1 MAKRTSIGVAV
12 MTTRKR
18 RITMIVTTVIKPAK
32 LASADEA
39 PCLEKTFL
47 FEQIYLGR
55 TLCLQFLQVTKDSP
69 TKPFLDALASLGSMM
84 ESHSLS
90 H

>member
-1 MAKRTSIGVAV
+1 MAKRTIIGVAV

-47 FEQIYLGR
+47 FEHI
-55 TLCLQFLQVTKDSP
+55 
-69 TKPFLDALASLGSMM
+69 
-84 ESHSLS
+84 
-90 H
+90 

>member
-1 MAKRTSIGVAV
+1 

-18 RITMIVTTVIKPAK
+18 RITMIATTLIKPAK
-32 LASADEA
+32 FASADEA

-69 TKPFLDALASLGSMM
+69 TKPFFTAFLMLTKQGKEKYLLVV
-84 ESHSLS
+84 ELR
-90 H
+90 

>member
-1 MAKRTSIGVAV
+1 
-12 MTTRKR
+12 
-18 RITMIVTTVIKPAK
+18 MIAITVIKPAK

-55 TLCLQFLQVTKDSP
+55 TICLQFLQVTKAPP
-69 TKPFLDALASLGSMM
+69 TKPVFTVFLMLAKQGKEEYLLVFVPRCKTFVLTQGNSL
-84 ESHSLS
+84 
-90 H
+90 